1 MTPEQI
7 RLIRQSWQKIS
18 PIADTAATLFY
29 QRLFELDPSLR
40 ALFPENLAN
49 QRAKLMNMLAV
60 VVNNLDAL
68 RPLIPTIQALGRRHV
83 NYGVRA
89 EHYATVGAALLW
101 ALGQGLGEDFSDEVQ
116 EAWTVAYGVLSS
128 TMCEAARTVEAPA
141 TTG

>member
-101 ALGQGLGEDFSDEVQ
+101 ALGQGLGEDFSDEVRD
-116 EAWTVAYGVLSS
+116 AWTAAYGVLSS

-141 TTG
+141 AIE